1 MQRIVL
7 ALALTG
13 AAGLIAPQC
22 TVRAPRAGQL
32 RAEAAEAPAEATPA
46 PTFKVIDIPS
56 DKWTA
61 AQKQE
66 KTALETA
73 APPAST
79 SPPEAPR
86 RQRRAAGPIR
96 RRRGT
101 TSTPSR
107 RPDAVDARD
116 ARDAM
121 DAIDKATH
129 RAGPRKKKKK
139 KSSTRKPRRRSSP
152 KTSRASPSWASR
164 ASSTMP
170 LEVIKES
177 WTCSTPRTSGA
188 PSSRSRTTWSRTR
201 SGS

>member
-22 TVRAPRAGQL
+22 TVRAPRAGLL

-86 RQRRAAGPIR
+86 CQRRAAGSIR

-107 RPDAVDARD
+107 HPDAVDAR
-116 ARDAM
+116 A
-121 DAIDKATH
+121 ATQW
-129 RAGPRKKKKK
+129 PRHHPSHNTQAQGRGKGG
-139 KSSTRKPRRRSSP
+139 SRRPQGRGG
-152 KTSRASPSWASR
+152 
-164 ASSTMP
+164 
-170 LEVIKES
+170 
-177 WTCSTPRTSGA
+177 GA
-188 PSSRSRTTWSRTR
+188 HEGHQGQAHHGRLGLLQRCHEK
-201 SGS
+201 